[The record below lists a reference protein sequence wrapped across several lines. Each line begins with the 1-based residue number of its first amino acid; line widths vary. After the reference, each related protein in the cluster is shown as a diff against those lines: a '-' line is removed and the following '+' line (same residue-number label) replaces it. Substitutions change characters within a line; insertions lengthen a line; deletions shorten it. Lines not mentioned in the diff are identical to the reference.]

1 MGDLLSGF
9 FIMGGLLSVFLL
21 SVFAKL
27 KTLLSNIHDEV
38 MASDTGT
45 QTQS

>member
-1 MGDLLSGF
+1 
-9 FIMGGLLSVFLL
+9 MGGLL

>member
-1 MGDLLSGF
+1 
-9 FIMGGLLSVFLL
+9 MGGLLSVFSLL